1 MIQGL
6 NMHNNKMST
15 KKENIIID
23 LIEDTV
29 ITSRI
34 LDNIEK
40 VTECCGLV
48 INSWY
53 PIVYLMGIDID
64 ECTKQSE
71 HLSTEYLETF
81 EMYIRKENSN
91 RDTAVLVY
99 KKFDDMIK
107 EHLKQFPYLK
117 AS

>member
-1 MIQGL
+1 
-6 NMHNNKMST
+6 MST

-23 LIEDTV
+23 LIEDSV
-29 ITSRI
+29 IASRI
-34 LDNIEK
+34 FDNIEK
-40 VTECCGLV
+40 ILDCNGLI

-53 PIVYLMGIDID
+53 PIVYLMGIDLDKMI
-64 ECTKQSE
+64 TKNQ
-71 HLSTEYLETF
+71 HLQNEYLSTF
-81 EMYIRKENSN
+81 EMYIKKENTN

-99 KKFDDMIK
+99 KKFNNLIK

>member
-1 MIQGL
+1 M
-6 NMHNNKMST
+6 NT

-29 ITSRI
+29 IASRI
-34 LDNIEK
+34 FDNIEK
-40 VTECCGLV
+40 ITDCSGLV
-48 INSWY
+48 THSWY
-53 PIVYLMGIDID
+53 PIVYLMGIDLD
-64 ECTKQSE
+64 EAVKQSE
-71 HLSTEYLETF
+71 HLSYQYMTTF
-81 EMYIRKENSN
+81 DQYIEKENTN

>member
-6 NMHNNKMST
+6 NMHNHKMST

-29 ITSRI
+29 VASRI
-34 LDNIEK
+34 FDNIEK
-40 VTECCGLV
+40 IMDSSGLV
-48 INSWY
+48 MNSWY
-53 PIVYLMGIDID
+53 PIVYLMGIDLD
-64 ECTKQSE
+64 ETVKQSE
-71 HLSTEYLETF
+71 HITDQYITTF
-81 EMYIRKENSN
+81 DQYIKKENTN

-99 KKFDDMIK
+99 KKFDDLVND
-107 EHLKQFPYLK
+107 HLKQFPYLK

>member
-29 ITSRI
+29 VASRI
-34 LDNIEK
+34 FDNIEK
-40 VTECCGLV
+40 IMNSSGLV
-48 INSWY
+48 MNSWY
-53 PIVYLMGIDID
+53 PIVYLMGIDLDKIIV
-64 ECTKQSE
+64 QNQ
-71 HLSTEYLETF
+71 HLQDEYLSTF
-81 EMYIRKENSN
+81 EMYIKKENTN

-99 KKFDDMIK
+99 KKFDDLIK
-107 EHLKQFPYLK
+107 EHLEQFPSLK
-117 AS
+117 A